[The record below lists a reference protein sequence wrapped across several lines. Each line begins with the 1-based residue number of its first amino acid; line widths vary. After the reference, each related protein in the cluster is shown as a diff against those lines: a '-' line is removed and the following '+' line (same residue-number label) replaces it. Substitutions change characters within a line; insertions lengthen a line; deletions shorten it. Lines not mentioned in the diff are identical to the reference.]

1 MSNEIYLPQ
10 RQGSNGP
17 MILRKIT
24 PTAGSRLGFDAN
36 KKLTMTGGTAS
47 VQAMTAAG
55 AVDLTSELTTIASAG
70 AIALT
75 LADGVAN
82 QRKVITMITDGGDA
96 TLTPAHMQGGTTI
109 TFNDVGDTV
118 SLVFAGTK
126 WAIISNNGAT
136 VA

>member
-1 MSNEIYLPQ
+1 MANELYFEQ

-17 MILRKIT
+17 MVRRRII
-24 PTAGSRLGFDAN
+24 PTANSRLGFDSDGKIAA
-36 KKLTMTGGTAS
+36 TGGNSS

-55 AVDLTSELTTIASAG
+55 AVNLTTDLTTIATSG

-75 LADGVAN
+75 LADGTAN

-96 TLTPAHMQGGTTI
+96 VLTPAHLQGGTTL

-126 WAIISNNGAT
+126 WAIISNSGAT
-136 VA
+136 LA